1 MFILYYKSFEGER
14 TTFKFD
20 TEAEVEAKFDEL
32 YEDGKC
38 VFSRHKTAEGEVEIN
53 LSACPFDNPACLLS
67 LLQEMHNEN

>member
-20 TEAEVEAKFDEL
+20 TEAELKAKFDEL
-32 YEDGKC
+32 YVSEKY
-38 VFSRHKTAEGEVEIN
+38 VYSRHETAEGGVALS

-67 LLQEMHNEN
+67 LLQDMHHEN

>member
-1 MFILYYKSFEGER
+1 MFILYYTSFEGEE

-32 YEDGKC
+32 YVSEKC
-38 VFSRHKTAEGEVEIN
+38 VFSRHCTAEGGVEIN